1 MLAQRTREHAHLA
14 EPGAVVDRDGGEGDG
29 HPGQDRTRCHLAT
42 IVRLTSVDVT
52 PAEAPRPAA
61 AGEPAI
67 VVDGVGKTFRL
78 PHQQYST
85 LKERVLHPLRS
96 QAYDELRALDDVS
109 FTINKGEFFGIVGR
123 NGSGKST
130 LLKCLA
136 GIYDL
141 DRGDIRIEGRL
152 SPFIELGVGFNPD
165 LTARDNVII
174 NAIMLGMSR
183 KTARERFDAV
193 VEFAELEDFL
203 DLKLKNYS
211 SGMNVRLAFAT
222 AIQVDAEL
230 LLVDEVLAV
239 GDAAFQQKCFE
250 EFQRMK
256 DAGRTIVFVTHDM
269 AAVERFCDR
278 AMLLEKGRMVDIGD
292 PRAISRAYNEL
303 NFGRVADDLDEEQEA
318 GRYGDRRI
326 AEVSRAWFENVNGEP
341 IVTVGQGEQLR
352 ACFEVVVHEQLDDPV
367 FAVTLRNEAH
377 HTILVERTDWRH
389 GATGDFTPGQR
400 AVITF
405 QFDTWLAPSRYTAS
419 PSIARAGTGESW
431 LDVREDLASIVV
443 HGQQTGGVVDLPHQ
457 VEITRV

>member
-1 MLAQRTREHAHLA
+1 
-14 EPGAVVDRDGGEGDG
+14 VGDG
-29 HPGQDRTRCHLAT
+29 TRCDAAT
-42 IVRLTSVDVT
+42 IIRLTSTDVT
-52 PAEAPRPAA
+52 APETPRRGPAN
-61 AGEPAI
+61 EPAI
-67 VVDGVGKTFRL
+67 VVERVGKTFRL
-78 PHQQYST
+78 PRQQYST

-96 QAYDELRALDDVS
+96 QVFDELRALDDVS
-109 FTINKGEFFGIVGR
+109 LEIGRGEFFGIVGR

-141 DRGDIRIEGRL
+141 DEGSITIHGRL

-165 LTARDNVII
+165 LTARDNVVI

-183 KTARERFDAV
+183 REARARFDAV
-193 VEFAELEDFL
+193 VDFAELHDFL

-278 AMLLEKGRMVDIGD
+278 AMLLEKGRVVGIGD
-292 PRAISRAYNEL
+292 PREISRAYNEL
-303 NFGRVADDLDEEQEA
+303 NFGRVADDVEA
-318 GRYGDRRI
+318 ETESGRYGDRRV
-326 AEVSRAWFENVNGEP
+326 AEVTRAWFENAVGQP
-341 IVTVGQGEQLR
+341 IVTIGQGELLR
-352 ACFEVVVHEQLDDPV
+352 ARFEVLVHEPLSDPV
-367 FAVTLRNEAH
+367 FAMTLRNEAH

-389 GATGDFTPGQR
+389 GATGDFEPGDR
-400 AVITF
+400 CEVTF
-405 QFDTWLAPSRYTAS
+405 QFHNWLSPSRYTAS
-419 PSIARAGTGESW
+419 PSIARAGTGDSW

-443 HGQQTGGVVDLPHQ
+443 HGPNTGGVVDLPHE
-457 VEITRV
+457 VEVIRT

>member
-1 MLAQRTREHAHLA
+1 MDVTVA
-14 EPGAVVDRDGGEGDG
+14 EPA
-29 HPGQDRTRCHLAT
+29 
-42 IVRLTSVDVT
+42 
-52 PAEAPRPAA
+52 RPV
-61 AGEPAI
+61 AGVEPAI

-96 QAYDELRALDDVS
+96 QTFDELRALDGVS
-109 FTINKGEFFGIVGR
+109 CAIKPGEFFGIVGR

-141 DRGDIRIEGRL
+141 DEGQITIEGRL

-183 KTARERFDAV
+183 KQARERFDAV

-211 SGMNVRLAFAT
+211 SGMTVRLAFAT
-222 AIQVDAEL
+222 AIQVDAEM

-278 AMLLEKGRMVDIGD
+278 AMLLEKGRVVDIGD

-303 NFGRVADDLDEEQEA
+303 NFGRVADDLGPEQEK

-341 IVTVGQGEQLR
+341 IVTVGQGELLR
-352 ACFEVVVHEQLDDPV
+352 VRFEFVVHEALKDPV

-389 GATGDFTPGQR
+389 GSTGEFRPGDR
-400 AVITF
+400 AVVTF
-405 QFDTWLAPSRYTAS
+405 QLENWLGPSRYTAS
-419 PSIARAGTGESW
+419 PSIARAGTGEAW

-443 HGQQTGGVVDLPHQ
+443 SSTGPQTGGVVDLPHE
-457 VEITRV
+457 VEITRL